1 VDSHE
6 EPLAR
11 WAERRERRLRPVGER
26 KTVTLAPGPQR
37 AAHLC
42 PEVPRL
48 VAEWDGYQWITM
60 AVVED
65 YAAAQRLMHGTTEAT
80 VPVNSVSSPDYRP
93 SAAGTG
99 RHRKP

>member
-1 VDSHE
+1 VNSDE

-11 WAERRERRLRPVGER
+11 WAERREKRLRPVGER

-37 AAHLC
+37 AAQLC

-48 VAEWDGYQWITM
+48 VAEWDGYQWITV

-65 YAAAQRLMHGTTEAT
+65 YAAAQRLMHGTTEPT
-80 VPVNSVSSPDYRP
+80 MPVNPGSPHHRP
-93 SAAGTG
+93 PAAGTG